1 MIEHKQKENGFK
13 YIEIKNEKA
22 EAKIALQGAHVFHYK
37 ELGKP
42 SALWLSELAYFE
54 EGKAI
59 RGGIPICFP
68 WFGKHKT
75 DATLAQHGFA
85 RTALWTL
92 TLEEEIDRNT
102 THIQLQLLSDEKSK
116 ALWNYEFDVCLD
128 VVVGSELSVTLSV
141 HNTDSKPF
149 EITTALHS
157 YFNVSNIDEVLVKGL
172 DNTSYYDA
180 LDKMEYVQKGE
191 VIIDKEVDRVYYD
204 VPNNIELH
212 DGKRK
217 IELTQSNSNSLVV
230 WNPWIEKSKQMADMN
245 NDAYKNMLCLETGNI
260 GRKPLTIEANE
271 RCVYGVVLKSY
282 IVEEG

>member
-1 MIEHKQKENGFK
+1 MIEHKQEKNGFK
-13 YIEIKNEKA
+13 YIDIKNAKA

-37 ELGKP
+37 ELGKA
-42 SALWLSELAYFE
+42 SLLWLSELAYFE

-92 TLEEEIDRNT
+92 TLEEEIDSNT

-116 ALWNYEFDVCLD
+116 ELWNYEFDIRLD
-128 VVVGSELSVTLSV
+128 VVVGTELSITLSV
-141 HNTDSKPF
+141 KNIDSKPF

-157 YFNVSNIDEVLVKGL
+157 YFNVSNIDEVVVKGL
-172 DNTSYYDA
+172 DGTSYYDA
-180 LDKMEYVQKGE
+180 LDGMEYVQKDE
-191 VIIDKEVDRVYYD
+191 LKIDKELDRVYYD
-204 VPNNIELH
+204 VSNSIELH
-212 DGKRK
+212 DGERK
-217 IELTQSNSNSLVV
+217 VELTQRNSNSLVV
-230 WNPWIEKSKQMADMN
+230 WNPWIEKSKQIDDMS

-260 GRKPLTIEANE
+260 GRKPLSIEPNE
-271 RCVYGVVLKSY
+271 TYLYGVVMK
-282 IVEEG
+282 